1 VPLSAGTRLGAYEIV
16 SAIGAGGMGEVYRA
30 HDTKL
35 QRDVAI
41 KVLPASVADDPPR
54 LARFRREA
62 QLLASLN
69 HPHIAA
75 IYGVE
80 DSDRVALVLEL
91 IEGPTIANRIARGA
105 VPWKEAIAI
114 AIQIADGLEAAH
126 ERGVIHRDLK
136 PANVKLSS
144 SGRAK
149 VLDFGLAKL
158 TPGGALDS
166 GSDHGTVAETV
177 AAEHQ
182 TREGMLVGT
191 IAYMSPEQARGQS
204 IDKRA
209 DIWAFGCVLFEMLAG
224 RPPFGG
230 QTPTDTLAAIVERD
244 PSWNAVPGEVPLAVV
259 DVLRRCL
266 AKDPRRRFHDL
277 ADVRLQ
283 LEDALNAPPAAPV
296 ATGPRRGW
304 VPMTTGVVVGVAVT
318 AAVAALIIR
327 RGPPVAESTA
337 AAPVA
342 RVVRFAISPDQ
353 LLDEQACGSV
363 NCGQSILALSP
374 DGREAVYAARAE
386 GTQQLYIRGLD
397 QFDVRPIPGTIGGLG
412 PTFSP
417 DGRMIAFIADHKLKT
432 VALSGGTPTVLVD
445 SIDGRGLC
453 WGADGNVYYNPGLAT
468 GIWKIPARG
477 GPPTAVTTITTEFQ
491 DRFPYIV
498 PDGSTLFFSGS
509 TRLGEEQVF
518 VQSLRTGERRLV
530 GSGFSPHYLS
540 TGHLVYVQSGRLMAV
555 RFDLAR
561 MQTEGAPTVV
571 FEGIEETTWGT
582 PQIALSPSGSILY
595 IPASGAA
602 AGNELVWL
610 SLDGKV
616 ESTIPAAGRAY
627 SSPRVSPD
635 GRTIAAAIRGVPT
648 DIWQYDLARET
659 WGRFTFDG
667 TSQYPVW
674 SPDGRKLI
682 YNSGKL
688 GPTEFLSKPVD
699 NTASESVL
707 LGGDSQIV
715 PFSISPDGRILVYV
729 VVDPKNL
736 PDIWTLNIDD
746 PAKRRPFLQTPF
758 REGAPVFSPDG
769 HWIAYASD
777 ESGRSEIYVRPFP
790 GPGQQWTI
798 STEGGAEPIW
808 PRKSQQIFYRN
819 ADTMMVVDVT
829 TTPEFSASKPRRLF
843 ERSYERS
850 DAYWP
855 NYDATPDGRRLLML
869 RYIESP
875 HPAQRQINV
884 VLNWFDELKQR
895 VP

>member
-1 VPLSAGTRLGAYEIV
+1 
-16 SAIGAGGMGEVYRA
+16 MGEVYRA
-30 HDTKL
+30 RDTKL

-41 KVLPASVADDPPR
+41 KVLPSSVAADAAR
-54 LARFRREA
+54 LSRFRREA

-91 IEGPTIANRIARGA
+91 IEGPTIADRVARGA
-105 VPWKEAIAI
+105 MPWKEAVTI

-158 TPGGALDS
+158 TPGAFDS
-166 GSDHGTVAETV
+166 GSDHETAAVTVASD
-177 AAEHQ
+177 HQ

-191 IAYMSPEQARGQS
+191 IAYMSPEQARGQA
-204 IDKRA
+204 IDKRT
-209 DIWAFGCVLFEMLAG
+209 DIWAFGCVLFEMFAG
-224 RPPFGG
+224 RPPFAGA
-230 QTPTDTLAAIVERD
+230 TPTDTLAAIVERE
-244 PSWNAVPGEVPLAVV
+244 PPWQALPAEIPKAIV
-259 DVLRRCL
+259 DVVRRCL
-266 AKDPRRRFHDL
+266 AKDPKRRFHDL
-277 ADVRLQ
+277 ADARLQ
-283 LEDALNAPPAAPV
+283 LEDSLNAPASPV
-296 ATGPRRGW
+296 ARRSVRSW
-304 VPMTTGVVVGVAVT
+304 VPMVTGLVAGVAVT
-318 AAVAALIIR
+318 AALAGLMVR
-327 RGPPVAESTA
+327 RIPPVKESTA
-337 AAPVA
+337 ATLVA

-353 LLDEQACGSV
+353 LLDEQACGAT
-363 NCGQSILALSP
+363 NCGQSIIALSP
-374 DGREAVYAARAE
+374 DGRQIVYAARAE
-386 GTQQLYIRGLD
+386 GTGQLYIRSVD
-397 QFDVRPIPGTIGGLG
+397 QFDARPIPGTSGGLG

-417 DGRMIAFIADHKLKT
+417 DGQSIAFIADRKLKT
-432 VALSGGTPTVLVD
+432 VPVSGGTPTMLVD

-453 WGADGNVYYNPGLAT
+453 WAADGNIYYNPGLAT
-468 GIWKIPARG
+468 GIWKVPARG
-477 GPPTAVTTITTEFQ
+477 GTATAVASITVEFQ
-491 DRFPYIV
+491 DRFPDV
-498 PDGSTLFFSGS
+498 ASDGSTLFFSGS

-518 VQSLRTGERRLV
+518 VQSLRSGERRFV
-530 GSGFSPHYLS
+530 ASGFAPHYLQ

-561 MQTEGAPTVV
+561 MQMQGAPTVV
-571 FEGIEETTWGT
+571 FDGIEETTWGT
-582 PQIALSPSGSILY
+582 PQIAFSPSGSILY

-602 AGNELVWL
+602 AGNELVWV

-616 ESTIPAAGRAY
+616 ESTVPSAGRAY
-627 SSPRVSPD
+627 SSPRVSPA
-635 GRTIAAAIRGVPT
+635 GRTIAAGIRGVPS

-699 NTASESVL
+699 NTAPESVVL
-707 LGGDSQIV
+707 AGDSQVV
-715 PFSISPDGRILVYV
+715 PFSVSPDGRILVYV

-736 PDIWTLNIDD
+736 PDIWTLSIDD
-746 PAKRRPFLQTPF
+746 PSKRRPFLQTPF

-790 GPGQQWTI
+790 GPGQKWTI

-819 ADTMMVVDVT
+819 ADTMMVVDVKT
-829 TTPEFSASKPRRLF
+829 MPEFSASKPRRLF
-843 ERSYERS
+843 ERAYERS

-855 NYDATPDGRRLLML
+855 NYDATADGKRLLML
-869 RYIESP
+869 RYIAPP
-875 HPAQRQINV
+875 HSAQRQINV